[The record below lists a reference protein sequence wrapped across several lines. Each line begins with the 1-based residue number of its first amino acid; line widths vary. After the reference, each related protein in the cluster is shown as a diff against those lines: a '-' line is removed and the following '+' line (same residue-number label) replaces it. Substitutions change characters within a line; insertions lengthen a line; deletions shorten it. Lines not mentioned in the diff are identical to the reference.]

1 MGRDEVFHHGQP
13 FAEGGTNGQV
23 NDAAGGVNHEA
34 AHTCHL
40 GDLADVTLG
49 AADGHEIHAA
59 VLVQVVLNQ
68 FLHLVC
74 GVTPD
79 GDGLTVAFLFS
90 YEPQVELL
98 LNLVDRFVGGG
109 EQLLFLL
116 RHFEVVHG
124 DGDAGL
130 GGVLE
135 AGALHTVDH
144 VGGAIAV

>member
-13 FAEGGTNGQV
+13 FAEGGPNWQV
-23 NDAAGGVNHEA
+23 YDAAGGVNHEA
-34 AHTCHL
+34 THACHL
-40 GDLADVTLG
+40 RDLADVTLG
-49 AADGHEIHAA
+49 AANGHKVDAA
-59 VLVQVVLNQ
+59 VLVQVLLNK
-68 FLHLVC
+68 FLHLVR

-98 LNLVDRFVGGG
+98 LNLVDQLVGFG

-144 VGGAIAV
+144 LGGAIAV